1 MGTGSPEL
9 LDLVEQTTVVQGR
22 RHLLFALR
30 LKLNEREWHV
40 VRRFEDFRYLL
51 DKLKEEIPDCKL
63 KVPTKGLFDPNFH
76 KTRLK
81 GLTAFVIALL
91 EDPVYRD
98 RDCSQQFL
106 GLDQLISQEL
116 TFDDSSLIN
125 LGESE
130 SRRVRIQD
138 FNLIKTIGKG
148 NFGQVFLARLKA
160 TDQVFAIKVLSK
172 EQIKRRQEVRHV
184 MSERNV
190 LVRSLQHP
198 FLCKLR
204 FSFQSNTKLYFV
216 LDYVNGGELYKHIQQ
231 ERCFSEGRSRFY
243 AAEIA
248 CALGYLHSENIIY
261 RDLKPEN
268 ILLDNQGHVV
278 LTDFGLCKENF
289 STTDKTDSFCGTPE
303 YMAPE
308 VVRREGYDFA
318 VDWWSLGVMLYEM
331 LFGLPPFY
339 HKVRERMYTAILREP
354 LRLCDTISLA
364 AQNILTG
371 LLQKSRSNRLGS
383 VNDFEE
389 VSTHAF
395 FRTMDWDALLA
406 RRIPAPFV
414 PLVDSQADTRH
425 VASEFTRQPIPGK
438 YIYTT
443 HRLPS
448 EWSIAYLIMHT
459 GNLFEAL
466 KFYHRVVFQVSRY

>member
-1 MGTGSPEL
+1 DYTFIDN
-9 LDLVEQTTVVQGR
+9 DLVLFPFLLALDGSVRCFPSFQTTWWRVYLNGHSGFSGSRSGTFCQV
-22 RHLLFALR
+22 LFALR

-51 DKLKEEIPDCKL
+51 DKLKEEIPGCKL

-98 RDCSQQFL
+98 R
-106 GLDQLISQEL
+106 
-116 TFDDSSLIN
+116 
-125 LGESE
+125 
-130 SRRVRIQD
+130 VRIQD

-148 NFGQVFLARLKA
+148 NFGQVFLAKLKA
-160 TDQVFAIKVLSK
+160 TEQVFAIKVLSK

-204 FSFQSNTKLYFV
+204 FSFQSDSKLYFV

-268 ILLDNQGHVV
+268 ILLDNQ
-278 LTDFGLCKENF
+278 
-289 STTDKTDSFCGTPE
+289 

-339 HKVRERMYTAILREP
+339 HKVRERMYNAILREP

-383 VNDFEE
+383 MNDFEE

-425 VASEFTRQPIPGK
+425 VAPEFTRQPIPGK
-438 YIYTT
+438 YIYTD
-443 HRLPS
+443 HCLS
-448 EWSIAYLIMHT
+448 SKWSITCLIIHT
-459 GNLFEAL
+459 RNLFEAL
-466 KFYHRVVFQVSRY
+466 KFYRRVVFQISWC

>member
-1 MGTGSPEL
+1 MVVGSPEL

-63 KVPTKGLFDPNFH
+63 KVPTKSLFDPNFH

-91 EDPVYRD
+91 EDPVYRE

-204 FSFQSNTKLYFV
+204 FSFQSDTKLYFV

-371 LLQKSRSNRLGS
+371 VSDCQALPLINPLVVRCM
-383 VNDFEE
+383 NDFEE

-425 VASEFTRQPIPGK
+425 VAPEFTRQPIPDSLVSSA
-438 YIYTT
+438 T
-443 HRLPS
+443 
-448 EWSIAYLIMHT
+448 
-459 GNLFEAL
+459 
-466 KFYHRVVFQVSRY
+466 RVVNTFNPVSTDDTFKGFTYIGI